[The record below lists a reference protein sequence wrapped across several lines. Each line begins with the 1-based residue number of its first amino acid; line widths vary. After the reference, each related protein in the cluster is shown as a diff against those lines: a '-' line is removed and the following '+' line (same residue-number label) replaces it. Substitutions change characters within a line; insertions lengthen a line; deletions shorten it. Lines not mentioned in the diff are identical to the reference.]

1 MLRNRKR
8 NTKLTSSNQQFYSTQ
23 KFYHVGSRWEYAT
36 LICIELPIQISGM
49 DGNSIQISGMQ
60 PGGMG
65 YFMRE

>member
-1 MLRNRKR
+1 M
-8 NTKLTSSNQQFYSTQ
+8 SQS
-23 KFYHVGSRWEYAT
+23 
-36 LICIELPIQISGM
+36 IELPIQISGM